1 MARIIDRYLR
11 KEALV
16 SWIGVTGVLLLI
28 ILSHRFAR
36 FLGDAAAGKL
46 PADWVFALLGLSVVG
61 FLGTLIPVGL
71 FLGLLTAFGR
81 LYRDSEMTAMAAC
94 GIGPRELYRP
104 VIKLGLVAML
114 VLSFLSFYAG
124 PWAAGKLLENRA
136 AAEKEAEI
144 GVFESGRF
152 RTSESGE
159 VAFYAEKVNAAGEL
173 ENVFVYRTLDNGDD
187 NAVTARFGEQHM
199 EPETGQ
205 RYLILKNG
213 ERFDGHPGS
222 PEYSRVRFEE
232 HGIEIRQSDPQL
244 VTERRDGIPTMQ
256 LLQSDDY
263 RDIAEFQWRVSQPV
277 LAMML
282 ALLSVPL
289 ARTRPREGRYGRVV
303 IGILVYA
310 VYSNMLGVAQVWLE
324 QGRLPPVI
332 GLWGVH
338 LVMLV
343 MLGLLLARMQ
353 GKRLRDLFGA
363 RREVPA

>member
-46 PADWVFALLGLSVVG
+46 PADWVFALLGLSVLG

-173 ENVFVYRTLDNGDD
+173 ENVFVYRTLEGEGD
-187 NAVTARFGEQHM
+187 NAVTASFGEQRTN
-199 EPETGQ
+199 PETGQ

-213 ERFDGHPGS
+213 ERFDGYPGS
-222 PEYSRVRFEE
+222 PDYSRVRFEE

-343 MLGLLLARMQ
+343 MLGILLARMQ
-353 GKRLRDLFGA
+353 GKRLRDLFGT